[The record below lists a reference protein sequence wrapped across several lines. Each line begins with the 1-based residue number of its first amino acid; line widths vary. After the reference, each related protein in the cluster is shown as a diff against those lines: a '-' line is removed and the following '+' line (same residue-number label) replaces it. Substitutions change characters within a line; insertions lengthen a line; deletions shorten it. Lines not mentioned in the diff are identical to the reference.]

1 MQYQEGKAKFIDTW
15 GDLGTRWG
23 VSRTMAQV
31 HAVLLL
37 SPSPLCAEDIMVELA
52 ISRGNV
58 SMRLNMLQE
67 WDIISKLAV
76 PGDRREFYLA
86 EKDMWKV
93 LKRIIQHRK
102 QKELDPMLQALDEV
116 SAVEGLCENSR
127 EFCKMVKEI
136 KHFSQKAEVVLDKF
150 VRVDDHWLA
159 NGFMKMIR

>member
-1 MQYQEGKAKFIDTW
+1 MHYQEGKAKFIDTW
-15 GDLGTRWG
+15 GDLGTSWG

-37 SPSPLCAEDIMVELA
+37 SPDPLCAEDIMTELA

-58 SMRLNMLQE
+58 SMSLNMLQE
-67 WDIISKLAV
+67 WNIISKVAA
-76 PGDRREFYLA
+76 PGDRRDYYLA

-93 LKRIIQHRK
+93 LKKIIQHRK
-102 QKELDPMLQALDEV
+102 EKELDPMLQALEEV
-116 SAVEGLCENSR
+116 SDVESVCAKSR

-136 KHFSQKAEVVLDKF
+136 KHFSQKADSILDKF